1 MGSVYSNIYM
11 NLPDLMEVQESKHV
25 VVTLKDFLL
34 WHDGIGRVWG
44 QGEGKGRVYGQEEE
58 GEGV

>member
-34 WHDGIGRVWG
+34 WHDGIGRV
-44 QGEGKGRVYGQEEE
+44 
-58 GEGV
+58 